1 MNEEFLKQISRELK
15 VVRIEHDLSIQEL
28 SRITGI
34 STATICNYEN
44 NKTYLY
50 MNKILE
56 ILSAYKDITPTIFFN
71 RITTKM

>member
-1 MNEEFLKQISRELK
+1 MNDDFLKQISRELK

-28 SRITGI
+28 SEKTGI

-44 NKTYLY
+44 NKTFLY

-56 ILSAYKDITPTIFFN
+56 MLSAYEDITPIIFFN